1 MDSTTIIWIVGAIV
15 GIGAGGYFAYNHFKK
30 KNLDKLFNQLYVTVR
45 QVPKKKK
52 NAFILLMLKETMS
65 PSNYKKKQ
73 KSNVDRLQNPKYLE
87 VQMMQMSRVLKD
99 TSKVEDKATK
109 RALAL
114 MNEYLTWEKE
124 KNAENKRKKE
134 ENKAA

>member
-73 KSNVDRLQNPKYLE
+73 KSNVDRLQK
-87 VQMMQMSRVLKD
+87 
-99 TSKVEDKATK
+99 SKVS
-109 RALAL
+109 
-114 MNEYLTWEKE
+114 
-124 KNAENKRKKE
+124 
-134 ENKAA
+134 